1 MTGLL
6 NDCLWV
12 LRGDWGTPFER
23 PGQSGAD
30 RVQIRAGGTSYR
42 MGRPIHAFLCSQE
55 TWDAHRTR
63 RAHPTPSHQLLT
75 NVALA
80 TPPVTFFR
88 PGLKFWPPTMPAAP
102 GSETA
107 LSLRR
112 EGLHLGTKR
121 WTAPRPSCYAVWVHR
136 SSRPA
141 HATSIPR
148 GIGIRHSDCAG
159 LGQEGERPLP
169 GLLSACDRVSPQRHL
184 VASHQ
189 ASGGQLRWPA
199 GREKRKTERCQCQC

>member
-12 LRGDWGTPFER
+12 LRGDWGTPFEC

-42 MGRPIHAFLCSQE
+42 MDRPIHAFLCSQE

-75 NVALA
+75 NVGLE

-112 EGLHLGTKR
+112 EGLHLGTK
-121 WTAPRPSCYAVWVHR
+121 S
-136 SSRPA
+136 
-141 HATSIPR
+141 
-148 GIGIRHSDCAG
+148 
-159 LGQEGERPLP
+159 
-169 GLLSACDRVSPQRHL
+169 
-184 VASHQ
+184 
-189 ASGGQLRWPA
+189 
-199 GREKRKTERCQCQC
+199 